1 VPINTRER
9 LLRVKETSLL
19 AEGVGDDLLDALEL
33 ICMVRIRHQARQAE
47 SGAAVDN
54 NVIPESLSSF
64 ERNHLK
70 DAFQIVSQAQSFLRY
85 RYNVSPAMQTDVRNG
100 QK

>member
-1 VPINTRER
+1 
-9 LLRVKETSLL
+9 
-19 AEGVGDDLLDALEL
+19 
-33 ICMVRIRHQARQAE
+33 
-47 SGAAVDN
+47 VDN
-54 NVIPESLSSF
+54 DVMPETLSSF

-85 RYNVSPAMQTDVRNG
+85 RYNVSPAMQTGIRTG

>member
-1 VPINTRER
+1 
-9 LLRVKETSLL
+9 
-19 AEGVGDDLLDALEL
+19 
-33 ICMVRIRHQARQAE
+33 MVRIRHQARQAE
-47 SGAAVDN
+47 SGIPVDN
-54 NVIPESLSSF
+54 DVMPETLSSF

-85 RYNVSPAMQTDVRNG
+85 RYNVSPAMQTGMRTG